1 MPGSLD
7 RESLQA
13 DIYSAFESMISG
25 DLPEEAR
32 SDAEATMEN
41 LSKKL
46 SIAIKSFVKTGTVS
60 TTIDAVT
67 TDGATVEGK
76 GTGSIS

>member
-1 MPGSLD
+1 MGTLNK
-7 RESLQA
+7 EALQA

-32 SDAEATMEN
+32 SDAEATMQ
-41 LSKKL
+41 KL
-46 SIAIKSFVKTGTVS
+46 SEKLSTAISSFVKTGTVS